1 MKELFLSATYN
12 DQKDCVEEVKSKLA
26 ELDVR
31 AWHFKEGEFYNGRID
46 IHSHDRCIEL
56 VEQIP
61 NYLLIVSYRAGA
73 FYEGKDKNYS
83 GLTVTHSEFIA
94 ARRATKENPNRRL
107 YPFVR
112 KEVWS
117 FFNSWKDMVIK
128 QQYPDNWEIDRNL
141 FPLLR
146 DLETLSWT
154 DTFDTSLDLKEMISK
169 KVGYFA

>member
-1 MKELFLSATYN
+1 MTELFLSATYN
-12 DQKDCVEEVKSKLA
+12 DQRDCVEEVKSKLA
-26 ELDVR
+26 ELGVSTC
-31 AWHFKEGEFYNGRID
+31 HFKEGEFYNGRID

-73 FYEGKDKNYS
+73 FYEGINKNYS
-83 GLTVTHSEFIA
+83 GLTVTHSEFKA
-94 ARRATKENPNRRL
+94 ALNATKKDPNRRL
-107 YPFVR
+107 YLFVR
-112 KEVWS
+112 KEVWY
-117 FFNSWKDMVIK
+117 FFNYWKDLVIK
-128 QQYPDNWEIDRNL
+128 KQYPENWEIDRNL